1 MDFEG
6 LSLGDFRS
14 RFFQRD
20 ALIPCMQIL
29 HTYLRAD
36 LPSDPV
42 GLARDSKLQIFA
54 GLKHPLPRSPGQ
66 QTFAA

>member
-1 MDFEG
+1 
-6 LSLGDFRS
+6 
-14 RFFQRD
+14 
-20 ALIPCMQIL
+20 MQIL
-29 HTYLRAD
+29 HTHLQAD